1 MARVAG
7 KKSDVSTDKKPGVIK
22 GSLDKLR
29 KKFIPT
35 FGEQF
40 GEAKKAGKK
49 EFRSTRDE
57 TKKGKLYYHT
67 GTKEEAK
74 KSLERES
81 RRERAISARSEGKQV
96 GLTDFEGAYKTATKA
111 GKKEF
116 THKGKKYTTRLKG
129 ERPDKWMPEL
139 SGKTS
144 KKIKRWTSNKGG
156 RVGLNK
162 GGRVGLQI
170 GGFPKIATKGWR

>member
-7 KKSDVSTDKKPGVIK
+7 KKPGVIK
-22 GSLDKLR
+22 SSLDKLR

-35 FGEQF
+35 FDEQF

-81 RRERAISARSEGKQV
+81 RREKAISARSEGKQV
-96 GLTDFEGAYKTATKA
+96 GLTDFQGAFKTATKA